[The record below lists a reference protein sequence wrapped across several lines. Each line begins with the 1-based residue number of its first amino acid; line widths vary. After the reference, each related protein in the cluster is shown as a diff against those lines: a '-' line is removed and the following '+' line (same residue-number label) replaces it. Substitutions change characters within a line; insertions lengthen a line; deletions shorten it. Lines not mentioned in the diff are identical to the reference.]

1 MDKFNQAEKIE
12 DKADNLKY
20 DLTEKNLKNEIIYDS
35 GKDKDPM
42 EEVYNDF
49 EENISVESNN
59 WK

>member
-1 MDKFNQAEKIE
+1 MDKFNQAEKME
-12 DKADNLKY
+12 EKANKLKV
-20 DLTEKNLKNEIIYDS
+20 DLTEKNLKHEIYDS
-35 GKDKDPM
+35 GKEKDPM